1 METLHQ
7 LAALLK
13 QRAPIDA
20 QIANLL
26 GVPADTGSI
35 GEYIAARI
43 FGIDLNLSRSE
54 KAHDGYFQRG
64 QLAGQRVNVKCYLSF
79 TRHLDIDPENIPD
92 YYLVLTAD
100 LQTGKPALERPLII
114 QSVFLF
120 HAQTLIAELD
130 RRRQQKQKTLMLN
143 EATYVHA
150 DLWQSAQIYPIQ
162 QHSLLPVEEKERQL
176 LKLFSAVADPK

>member
-26 GVPADTGSI
+26 GAPADTGNI
-35 GEYIAARI
+35 GEFIASRV

-79 TRHLDIDPENIPD
+79 TQHLAIDPTNIPD

-100 LQTGKPALERPLII
+100 VQNGKPALETQLIN
-114 QSVFLF
+114 QSVLLF
-120 HAQTLIAELD
+120 
-130 RRRQQKQKTLMLN
+130 
-143 EATYVHA
+143 
-150 DLWQSAQIYPIQ
+150 
-162 QHSLLPVEEKERQL
+162 
-176 LKLFSAVADPK
+176 